1 MTVINSHNTCKNCT
15 TRSLL
20 IDRVSLSANQPPPP
34 KKRNGKLGITPNTHS
49 KLNKPP
55 PAAPPSQSASPPNY
69 LLPPKDTVYRDSHC
83 LDMPLVHATPTRMA
97 PPGNMSIKSD
107 NAHKNSSEGP
117 QISRQV
123 LV

>member
-1 MTVINSHNTCKNCT
+1 MTVINSYKSCQKCT
-15 TRSLL
+15 NYSLL
-20 IDRVSLSANQPPPP
+20 IERVSISANQPPPP
-34 KKRNGKLGITPNTHS
+34 KKRNFKPGVTPKAHS

-55 PAAPPSQSASPPNY
+55 HAAPPSQNASPPNY

-83 LDMPLVHATPTRMA
+83 VDMPLVHATPTRMV
-97 PPGNMSIKSD
+97 PPGSTSIKSD
-107 NAHKNSSEGP
+107 NPHRNTSEGP